1 MSLPDFRE
9 PLIFEIEL
17 ARQINVAA
25 YATLPCTNGRGKR
38 ADLTSALAH
47 IALEHVAAIVS
58 LFAEGAIASGYAL
71 MRPALETT
79 YRCVWIAS
87 VADDAKVARACMGR
101 DVFGDLKN
109 IISDIEAE
117 FDEIGWAATFGSIRP
132 HLRALHERTHSGGQQ
147 TLRRLKAQDMR
158 TPEYDFGEI
167 IRDIRTLEAATILV
181 AVPVA
186 TTPGDI
192 ERLN

>member
-47 IALEHVAAIVS
+47 IALEHVAAILS
-58 LFAEGAIASGYAL
+58 LFADGAIASGYAL

-79 YRCVWIAS
+79 YKCVWIAS
-87 VADDAKVARACMGR
+87 VADDAKVARACIGR
-101 DVFGDLKN
+101 DVYGDLKS
-109 IISDIEAE
+109 ISSDIEAGFE
-117 FDEIGWAATFGSIRP
+117 QTGSAATLGSTGPRIRAI
-132 HLRALHERTHSGGQQ
+132 H
-147 TLRRLKAQDMR
+147 
-158 TPEYDFGEI
+158 
-167 IRDIRTLEAATILV
+167 
-181 AVPVA
+181 
-186 TTPGDI
+186 
-192 ERLN
+192 